1 VDDLCKGK
9 SFIPVVFYIES
20 FKMKVENRSAAKKMN
35 EHKHAPLVYL
45 TWTIERHGELGAWA
59 VCSTCGKAYWEA
71 DI

>member
-1 VDDLCKGK
+1 MICVK
-9 SFIPVVFYIES
+9 
-20 FKMKVENRSAAKKMN
+20 ENKMN